1 MCGQSSRTEPSQEED
16 LGSTKSMSALA
27 LCWPKCLIATL
38 LDERL
43 IHYVHVFVSVLS
55 HGVRIWRPSCVQY
68 IDSVFL
74 LTLDQETFLNV
85 SPRVCRSESR
95 PWFSVY
101 QSAGHPF
108 VLICSCLFLSFIYC
122 YSLSF
127 CVTLSLSLSLREKLM
142 DWKDF
147 LLVKSKRNITM
158 VSYPVVLCCVWS
170 KCVTCPEVHVL

>member
-1 MCGQSSRTEPSQEED
+1 MCGQISRTELLGEED
-16 LGSTKSMSALA
+16 LGSTKSKSAPA
-27 LCWPKCLIATL
+27 ICWPKCLIATP

-43 IHYVHVFVSVLS
+43 IHYVHVFVSVSS
-55 HGVRIWRPSCVQY
+55 HGVRIWKPSCVEY

-74 LTLDQETFLNV
+74 LTLDQETFLSV

-95 PWFSVY
+95 PWCSVY

-108 VLICSCLFLSFIYC
+108 FFADFVVASACVFYYYCLPFCFNLSF
-122 YSLSF
+122 
-127 CVTLSLSLSLREKLM
+127 SLREKLM

-158 VSYPVVLCCVWS
+158 VSYPVMLCCVWS
-170 KCVTCPEVHVL
+170 KFVTYPEVHAL